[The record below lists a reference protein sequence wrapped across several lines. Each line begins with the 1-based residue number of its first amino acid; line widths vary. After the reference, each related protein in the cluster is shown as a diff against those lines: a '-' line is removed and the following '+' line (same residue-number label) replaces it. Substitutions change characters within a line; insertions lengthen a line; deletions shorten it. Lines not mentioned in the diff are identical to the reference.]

1 MILFRCEN
9 GMGTG
14 IKIFEKEKVISTQVL
29 IGG

>member
-9 GMGTG
+9 AMGTG
-14 IKIFEKEKVISTQVL
+14 IKNFEKEKVISTQVL